1 MISIII
7 PTFNEENSIGKLV
20 GHFKKN
26 GGEKVL
32 EIIVSD
38 GGSSDHTLENA
49 TQAGASAFVSPQK
62 GRAAQMNFGAS
73 LARGSILYFVHAD
86 TIPPE
91 TFAGDILKAIDDGF
105 DFGRFRTKFDS
116 SSLLLKMNAW
126 LTRFDI
132 FECYGGDQTLFI
144 KKGLFLQVNGF
155 NKQQIIMEDYEIVE
169 RARKFG
175 KYTIIKKDVLVSARK
190 YEMLSW
196 YRVQKANYKMIKM
209 YKRKEPPEL
218 MVSTYKKLLTP
229 LHPSVK
235 IVRK

>member
-7 PTFNEENSIGKLV
+7 PTFNEENYIGKLV
-20 GHFKKN
+20 SHLKKN

-38 GGSSDHTLENA
+38 GGSSDHTLVNA
-49 TQAGASAFVSPQK
+49 TQAGASAFISPKK
-62 GRAAQMNFGAS
+62 GRAAQMNFGAA
-73 LARGSILYFVHAD
+73 LAKGSILYFVHAD
-86 TIPPE
+86 TTPPE
-91 TFAGDILKAIDDGF
+91 TFAANIIKALEDGF

-144 KKGLFLQVNGF
+144 TKEFFQKIKGF
-155 NKQQIIMEDYEIVE
+155 NEQQIIMEDYEIVQ
-169 RARKFG
+169 RAKKFG
-175 KYTIIKKDVLVSARK
+175 TYTIIKKDVLVSARK

-209 YKRKEPPEL
+209 YKNGEAPHL
-218 MVSTYKKLLTP
+218 MVSTYKELLTP
-229 LHPSVK
+229 
-235 IVRK
+235 

>member
-7 PTFNEENSIGKLV
+7 PTFNEENNIEKLV
-20 GHFKKN
+20 EHLMKN

-38 GGSSDHTLENA
+38 GGSSDRTIANA
-49 TQAGASAFVSPQK
+49 TQAAASAFISPQK

-73 LARGSILYFVHAD
+73 LAKGSVLYFVHAD
-86 TIPPE
+86 TTPPE
-91 TFAGDILKAIDDGF
+91 TFAVDIIKAIEDGF
-105 DFGRFRTKFDS
+105 DLGRFRTKFDS

-126 LTRFDI
+126 LTRFDV

-144 KKGLFLQVNGF
+144 KKDLFLQVNGF
-155 NKQQIIMEDYEIVE
+155 NEQQIIMEDYEIVE
-169 RARKFG
+169 RARKLG

-209 YKRKEPPEL
+209 YKRKESPDL
-218 MVSTYKKLLTP
+218 MVSTYKKLLTR